1 MQTQREQLIAFHW
14 GIKLS
19 FSNSLDLLAS
29 WKIFSEQMQLTVL
42 WFSVKWKLLSQ
53 LSCSFCREQKTQ
65 IIEVLYTLGAVGVGK
80 YSVLII
86 GLTREGN
93 KSFLITSLVDYMFP
107 HSHLSNCLLSW
118 GFFVNEICFSSSPSV
133 LGDVSPCRST
143 CVCLLGS
150 QQDGGPSTPAGILL
164 AWLPPV
170 LPGENRD
177 KMDPAQ
183 STQLNVDYF
192 LCIWLVWSLSF
203 LFPDLKII
211 EELKL
216 WGWCRK
222 T

>member
-19 FSNSLDLLAS
+19 FSVSLDLLAS

-42 WFSVKWKLLSQ
+42 WFSVTWKLLSQ

-170 LPGENRD
+170 LPEEKQGQNGSCSVHPV
-177 KMDPAQ
+177 KCG
-183 STQLNVDYF
+183 LFF
-192 LCIWLVWSLSF
+192 LYLVGLESVILVSRFKNYWRGKAL
-203 LFPDLKII
+203 
-211 EELKL
+211 
-216 WGWCRK
+216 RMV
-222 T
+222 

>member
-19 FSNSLDLLAS
+19 FSHSLNLLAS

-42 WFSVKWKLLSQ
+42 WFSVKWKLLQQ

-118 GFFVNEICFSSSPSV
+118 GSFVNEICFSSSPSSV

-143 CVCLLGS
+143 RVCLLGS
-150 QQDGGPSTPAGILL
+150 QQGGGLSTAIWH
-164 AWLPPV
+164 WLPPL
-170 LPGENRD
+170 LPGGN
-177 KMDPAQ
+177 MDQMDSALPR
-183 STQLNVDYF
+183 
-192 LCIWLVWSLSF
+192 
-203 LFPDLKII
+203 PP
-211 EELKL
+211 
-216 WGWCRK
+216 R
-222 T
+222 